1 LSYSRAKQKRKV
13 AKSPVYYTNDAY
25 EELPARERCQIG
37 KKPVNWGTLHKSV
50 SLAVLLL
57 VFVLLL
63 IFYAMPHKTSKGF
76 FVGLAPTR
84 CEDRGDRLVVLSI
97 TNRKAIF
104 LNDEQEEWNT
114 LSSRL
119 SEIYKERVYRVLYL
133 SADNDVTFQTV
144 ADAIDIVRNT
154 NLTPSI
160 RREIAAKGA
169 RITVK
174 LITPAAI
181 NASCSPPV
189 VAEGSPHAC
198 DRW

>member
-1 LSYSRAKQKRKV
+1 
-13 AKSPVYYTNDAY
+13 
-25 EELPARERCQIG
+25 
-37 KKPVNWGTLHKSV
+37 VNWGTLHKSV

-57 VFVLLL
+57 TFILLL
-63 IFYAMPHKTSKGF
+63 IFLRPAYKTSTGF
-76 FVGLAPTR
+76 LVELAPTR
-84 CEDRGDRLVVLSI
+84 CAEDIADRLVVLSI
-97 TNRKAIF
+97 TNRKALF

-154 NLTPSI
+154 NLIPSI
-160 RREIAAKGA
+160 RRDIAARDP

-181 NASCSPPV
+181 NAPCPPPA
-189 VAEGSPHAC
+189 VAKRSRHPPPQLVLNLHFTC
-198 DRW
+198 

>member
-1 LSYSRAKQKRKV
+1 VS
-13 AKSPVYYTNDAY
+13 
-25 EELPARERCQIG
+25 
-37 KKPVNWGTLHKSV
+37 WGTLHKSV

-57 VFVLLL
+57 AFILLL
-63 IFYAMPHKTSKGF
+63 AFYDLPHKTSKGF
-76 FVGLAPTR
+76 LVGLAPTR
-84 CEDRGDRLVVLSI
+84 CAEDIADRLVVLSI
-97 TNRKAIF
+97 TNQKAVF
-104 LNDEQEEWNT
+104 LNDEREEWNT

-144 ADAIDIVRNT
+144 AEAIDIVRNT

-160 RREIAAKGA
+160 RHDIPARGP

-181 NASCSPPV
+181 NASCPPPV
-189 VAEGSPHAC
+189 VAEQSRNPF
-198 DRW
+198 R